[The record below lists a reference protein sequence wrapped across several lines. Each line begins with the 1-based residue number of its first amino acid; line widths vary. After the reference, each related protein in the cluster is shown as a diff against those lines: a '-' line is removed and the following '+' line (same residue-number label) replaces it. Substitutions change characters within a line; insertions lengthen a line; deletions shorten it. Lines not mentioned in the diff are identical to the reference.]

1 MSLNIKN
8 EEVHAAVRQLAD
20 VLGVSQTS
28 AVEIAVRAKLEE
40 MDAGRRR
47 AEREIRIREAVAAL
61 QDEFAHTDDRAD
73 LWAVMEDLY
82 DPETGLPR

>member
-8 EEVHAAVRQLAD
+8 EEVHAAVRRLAD

-40 MDAGRRR
+40 FDMDRRR
-47 AEREIRIREAVAAL
+47 RERAARIDAAVAAL
-61 QDEFAHTDDRAD
+61 QEEFRGVDLMAD
-73 LWAVMEDLY
+73 MADLY